1 MTRPITMTEEPDDAT
16 RHHLR
21 EALRH
26 IDAAQDGDLRKTND
40 VALEEVAKTVSTV
53 LREYEQDE

>member
-1 MTRPITMTEEPDDAT
+1 MSDDDPT
-16 RHHLR
+16 DVEHHLR

-26 IDAAQDGDLRKTND
+26 LDEAQDGDLRKTHV

-53 LREYEQDE
+53 LREYQNGE

>member
-1 MTRPITMTEEPDDAT
+1 MSEETGPDTE
-16 RHHLR
+16 RHLR

-26 IDAAQDGDLRKTND
+26 LGETQDDEDLRKTHS
-40 VALEEVAKTVSTV
+40 VALEEVENTVSTV